1 MGAHPKPKRP
11 DTLCPYTTLC
21 LADRAAGGVPPIGRP
36 RRAAGDLD
44 TVHIEKSGKRREW
57 SRLIHAVG
65 VQRDAAFGAGRNDG
79 ETDATNGNHTGTSA
93 RRNVEV
99 RDRRLDVDQICDRRR
114 EFRFWRSE
122 EHTSEPQSLMRISYA
137 V

>member
-1 MGAHPKPKRP
+1 MFKGKVGIAIRGVYRFVRNDVDGAGR
-11 DTLCPYTTLC
+11 
-21 LADRAAGGVPPIGRP
+21 GVPPIGLTLGAP
-36 RRAAGDLD
+36 GDLD

-93 RRNVEV
+93 RRNVEA
-99 RDRRLDVDQICDRRR
+99 RDRRLDVDQICDRCALEGLRVQRR
-114 EFRFWRSE
+114 EDRKSTRLNS
-122 EHTSEPQSLMRISYA
+122 SP
-137 V
+137 